1 MRCQAAERRASVS
14 RERQRGAAA
23 LEFALILPLLFLLIY
38 GIVVYSYMFVV
49 QEAITFTAQEAAEAA
64 VKVDPAQARDDY
76 DAAVRNEV
84 RTTAMRVLSF
94 LPAAQQERVLGSD
107 GSAVAVTIESSPT
120 GIGGVVTVDLNFN
133 FAGLF
138 PTVSLPGI
146 GLIPP
151 MPRNLFARG
160 VVGV

>member
-1 MRCQAAERRASVS
+1 VFQA
-14 RERQRGAAA
+14 RQRGAAA

-38 GIVVYSYMFVV
+38 GIVVYSYMFVL

-76 DAAVRNEV
+76 DNAVRNEV
-84 RTTAMRVLSF
+84 RATATRVLRF
-94 LPAAQQERVLGSD
+94 LPTAQRQRVLGSD
-107 GSAVAVTIESSPT
+107 GSSVAVTIESSPT

-138 PTVSLPGI
+138 PTISLPGL
-146 GLIPP
+146 GQIPP
-151 MPRNLFARG
+151 MPSNLFARG